1 MKTPL
6 LLFLLCAWALTAPG
20 QNDLP
25 FTRLFDTGAPSSEPL
40 TGENLAKAAGWKQV
54 PEDSTNHNFSGDALL
69 LNDKVALVFRKQGL
83 GPELY
88 SRTTDAFTQRATL
101 GYAANH
107 SSPLSLP
114 ASVTIVENSSGAV
127 KVEARFK
134 GSGNAALRF
143 RLTAGEAIV
152 EIQSN
157 EEGGYLNVQSAS
169 QYVVVP
175 DYFGDDMV
183 YKAADARERS
193 LPAENIC
200 LNLIDGNNAMLMAVW
215 QSNEQEVFLAPFRTD
230 TQGTTASMRIGCLK
244 NKPIWLAFLESNGI
258 WRSLTGPSDNSW
270 KSPFPAKWRSTFGR
284 ENGVADSWDT
294 TLGPGSGQTEGNH
307 EGPMLVYPIDRTPA
321 TPLTA
326 TCPTDVM
333 RNTLG
338 VGPCQYILACE
349 GLGAQG
355 DPTPNSVMNW
365 VEKLFDQ
372 KKDKHAADDIKERL
386 ELMSRHLAD
395 ARSKIQRYADFS
407 AQVRLALADRA
418 APYQVILDDLARFAA
433 TGLTPASAPA
443 RARELAAKVVALIGR
458 ENSLNDCQQ
467 LGQQL
472 RAIGAA
478 QDAALAKCRMGVR
491 RLRAQSRDIA
501 GQQSAKSIPAQQV
514 QRLAEQILRNK

>member
-6 LLFLLCAWALTAPG
+6 LLFLLCACALTAPG
-20 QNDLP
+20 QDELP
-25 FTRLFDTGAPSSEPL
+25 ITRLFDTGTPSSEPL
-40 TGENLAKAAGWKQV
+40 TGEKLAKPAGWKQV
-54 PEDSTNHNFSGDALL
+54 SEDITNHNLLGDALL
-69 LNDKVALVFRKQGL
+69 LNDKVALVLRKQAQ

-88 SRTTDAFTQRATL
+88 SKTTGAFTQRATL

-107 SSPLSLP
+107 SSPLSP
-114 ASVTIVENSSGAV
+114 PGSVTIVENSSGAV
-127 KVEARFK
+127 KIEARF
-134 GSGNAALRF
+134 GGNAALRF

-152 EIQSN
+152 EIQSSDA
-157 EEGGYLNVQSAS
+157 GGYLNVQSAS
-169 QYVVVP
+169 RYVVVP

-200 LNLIDGNNAMLMAVW
+200 LNLIDGNNAMLMTVW
-215 QSNEQEVFLAPFRTD
+215 QSHDQEVFLAPFRPD
-230 TQGTTASMRIGCLK
+230 TQGTTASLRIGCLK
-244 NKPIWLAFLESNGI
+244 DKPVWLAFLESNGI

-284 ENGVADSWDT
+284 ENGMADSWDA
-294 TLGPGSGQTEGNH
+294 TLGPGPGQTEGNH
-307 EGPMLVYPIDRTPA
+307 EGPLLVYPIDRSPA

-365 VEKLFDQ
+365 AEKLFEQ
-372 KKDKHAADDIKERL
+372 KKDKNAADDIKERL
-386 ELMSRHLAD
+386 ELMTQHIAD

-407 AQVRLALADRA
+407 AQVRLTLADRV
-418 APYQVILDDLARFAA
+418 APYQVILDDLARVSAA
-433 TGLTPASAPA
+433 GLTPASAPA
-443 RARELAAKVVALIGR
+443 HARELAAKVLALVGQAKPLS
-458 ENSLNDCQQ
+458 ECQQ

-472 RAIGAA
+472 RAIGTV

-491 RLRAQSRDIA
+491 RLRAQARDIA
-501 GQQSAKSIPAQQV
+501 AQQPASASLAEQV
-514 QRLAEQILRNK
+514 QRLAEQILKNK